1 MTKHTA
7 NIAITV
13 LSELWL
19 REIKRGNVDLP
30 NKKVWDFPLLHMK
43 QKLTWY
49 SLIESY
55 PRTTSANFPGKKH
68 ENRLKMESNSMGE
81 KFLRRNQIS
90 KTTQK
95 TQHYNSERWFTYHF
109 CWEMKGDNGCTLVG
123 KFTKIS
129 PFFSSKNPISS
140 FLAEPLTN
148 PNAARTTKQ
157 QSTDIF
163 AIFSDRIVWSN
174 YTNDLF
180 PRYGYMN
187 G

>member
-1 MTKHTA
+1 
-7 NIAITV
+7 
-13 LSELWL
+13 
-19 REIKRGNVDLP
+19 
-30 NKKVWDFPLLHMK
+30 MK

-109 CWEMKGDNGCTLVG
+109 C
-123 KFTKIS
+123 
-129 PFFSSKNPISS
+129 
-140 FLAEPLTN
+140 
-148 PNAARTTKQ
+148 
-157 QSTDIF
+157 
-163 AIFSDRIVWSN
+163 
-174 YTNDLF
+174 
-180 PRYGYMN
+180 
-187 G
+187 